1 MSANPFLSVSVTIL
15 FLASA
20 IATGCMST
28 TVGDLQYAGNTFR
41 INIVQNEK
49 PADVFLQLTIFRTD
63 GFRQQEYNVTLD
75 QTRLE
80 PGNNTILVPSRLEP
94 GTYKVYVYVIE
105 DGRRKTAVI
114 RDIEVQ

>member
-1 MSANPFLSVSVTIL
+1 MSVNPFLPVSVTIF
-15 FLASA
+15 FLASV

-28 TVGDLQYAGNTFR
+28 AIGDLQYTDNMFR
-41 INIVQNEK
+41 INIVQNEM

-63 GFRQQEYNVTLD
+63 GFSQQEYNVTLE

-80 PGNNTILVPSRLEP
+80 PGSNTILVPSRLEP
-94 GTYKVYVYVIE
+94 GTYKIYVYVIE